1 MHYYILVYLIQ
12 HVGIVMNFIRYFALK
27 NHRFAVKNADL
38 GVIVYVQAYI
48 EEKSYMCLYV

>member
-1 MHYYILVYLIQ
+1 
-12 HVGIVMNFIRYFALK
+12 MNFIRYLALK

-48 EEKSYMCLYV
+48 EEKSLYVNYAYRP